1 MKAIDNLKEY
11 IEIDEIYQ
19 DYKKGIEPSHN
30 DGNTDFEW
38 FCINHCRD
46 IEKVLNKIE
55 RQKDK
60 IEFLKWDN
68 NDKKGIE
75 NNYLELL
82 ERVNKAI
89 EYIKQ
94 LEHSDWVC
102 FGRDILLD
110 ILEDK

>member
-1 MKAIDNLKEY
+1 MRAIDNLKEY
-11 IEIDEIYQ
+11 INEDLIYQ

-55 RQKDK
+55 KQKNEIK
-60 IEFLKWDN
+60 VLKWDN

-75 NNYLELL
+75 NDYLELL
-82 ERVNKAI
+82 ERINKAI
-89 EYIKQ
+89 DKLICWGE
-94 LEHSDWVC
+94 
-102 FGRDILLD
+102 ILDPIFQKEMLD
-110 ILEDK
+110 ILENK